1 MTDAD
6 RLDET
11 RRAVL
16 AAALPHVAFDGWSGR
31 TLAEAVAD
39 AGADPAMARLA
50 FPRGGVDL
58 ALAFH
63 DDRDRALADDLAEAD
78 LAGLRFRDKVAHA
91 VVRRLEL
98 VAPER
103 EAVRRGVALF
113 ALPQHAA
120 AGARAIWRTAD
131 TIWNALGDSSRDFSW
146 YSKRATLAAVYSSAL
161 LYWLGDDTPGQSAT
175 REFVGRRID
184 DVMRFEELKGRVRAN
199 PVAAALMKGP
209 GRILD
214 RIHAPAER
222 DLPGSVRRG

>member
-6 RLDET
+6 RLDQT

-16 AAALPHVAFDGWSGR
+16 AAALPHVAFDGWTGR
-31 TLAEAVAD
+31 TLSEAVSD

-63 DDRDRALADDLAEAD
+63 DDRDRALAEDLARGD
-78 LAGLRFRDKVAHA
+78 LAGMRFRDKVAHA

-120 AGARAIWRTAD
+120 AGARAIWHTAD
-131 TIWNALGDSSRDFSW
+131 TIWTALGDSSRDFAW

-175 REFVGRRID
+175 RDFVGRRID
-184 DVMRFEELKGRVRAN
+184 DVMRFEEFKGRVRGN
-199 PVAAALMKGP
+199 PVAAALLKAP
-209 GRILD
+209 LSILD
-214 RIHAPAER
+214 RIRAPGEQ